1 MKRIYRLINKK
12 LAKSLFNQVLLDIDF
27 VLEPSNEN
35 ENQRLVSYLDLIYN
49 LIVEARISKYLEEVL
64 FLIANI
70 QFIHRLQFSPS
81 IALT

>member
-70 QFIHRLQFSPS
+70 QFIHRS
-81 IALT
+81 

>member
-70 QFIHRLQFSPS
+70 QFIHRL
-81 IALT
+81 

>member
-1 MKRIYRLINKK
+1 MKRIYRLINEK

-70 QFIHRLQFSPS
+70 QFIHRS
-81 IALT
+81 

>member
-1 MKRIYRLINKK
+1 MKRIYRLINEKS
-12 LAKSLFNQVLLDIDF
+12 AKSLFNQVLLDNDF

-70 QFIHRLQFSPS
+70 QFIHRL
-81 IALT
+81 

>member
-1 MKRIYRLINKK
+1 MKRIYRLINEK
-12 LAKSLFNQVLLDIDF
+12 LAKSLFNQVLLDNDF

-70 QFIHRLQFSPS
+70 QFIYRL
-81 IALT
+81 

>member
-1 MKRIYRLINKK
+1 MKRIYRLINEK
-12 LAKSLFNQVLLDIDF
+12 LAKSLFNQVLLDNDF
-27 VLEPSNEN
+27 VLKPSNEN

-70 QFIHRLQFSPS
+70 QFIHRL
-81 IALT
+81 

>member
-12 LAKSLFNQVLLDIDF
+12 LGKSLFNQVLLDIDF

-70 QFIHRLQFSPS
+70 QFIHRS
-81 IALT
+81 

>member
-1 MKRIYRLINKK
+1 MKRIYRLINEK
-12 LAKSLFNQVLLDIDF
+12 LAKSLFNQVLLDNDF

-35 ENQRLVSYLDLIYN
+35 ENQSLLVSYLDLIYN

-70 QFIHRLQFSPS
+70 QFIHRL
-81 IALT
+81 

>member
-1 MKRIYRLINKK
+1 MKRIYRLINEK

-70 QFIHRLQFSPS
+70 QFIHRL
-81 IALT
+81 

>member
-1 MKRIYRLINKK
+1 M
-12 LAKSLFNQVLLDIDF
+12 AKSLLNQVLLDNDF

-70 QFIHRLQFSPS
+70 QFIHRL
-81 IALT
+81 

>member
-1 MKRIYRLINKK
+1 MHGGGILKRIYRLINEK

-49 LIVEARISKYLEEVL
+49 LIVEARNSNFLDEVL
-64 FLIANI
+64 FLTTNV
-70 QFIHRLQFSPS
+70 
-81 IALT
+81 

>member
-1 MKRIYRLINKK
+1 MKRIYRLINEK
-12 LAKSLFNQVLLDIDF
+12 LAKSLFNQVLLDNDF

-70 QFIHRLQFSPS
+70 QFIHRL
-81 IALT
+81 

>member
-1 MKRIYRLINKK
+1 MHGGGILKRIYRLINEK
-12 LAKSLFNQVLLDIDF
+12 LAKSLFNQVLLDNDF

-70 QFIHRLQFSPS
+70 QFIHRL
-81 IALT
+81 